1 MDEDYKPSLLTKKVF
16 EDRKLQLKKIKEE
29 QSSDDGLIY
38 LFIGVLLWFLL
49 LAICSIGGR

>member
-1 MDEDYKPSLLTKKVF
+1 MDKDYKPSLLTQKVF
-16 EDRKLQLKKIKEE
+16 EDRKLQLKKIEEE